1 MQEIFDF
8 AHQNMILCVVWV
20 GIIVALVMNIFKS
33 STAGYTEVD
42 TQAMTMLIN
51 RENGVVVDVRTNDE
65 FKKGHITDSVHI
77 LPSEIKEGTLGSL
90 ENRKSD
96 PIIVVCKTGQTA
108 IENANVLA
116 KAGFEKVFVLKHG
129 LSSWSDAN
137 LPLVRAKKEPR
148 KKKKQKAL
156 AE

>member
-1 MQEIFDF
+1 MQEILDF
-8 AHQNMILCVVWV
+8 LHQNMILAVVWV
-20 GIIVALVMNIFKS
+20 GIVVALVMNIIKS
-33 STAGYTEVD
+33 STAQYKEVD
-42 TQAMTMLIN
+42 TQGVTSLIN
-51 RENGVVVDVRTNDE
+51 RENGVVADIRTKEE

-77 LPSEIKEGTLGSL
+77 LPSEIKNGTFGAL
-90 ENRKSD
+90 ENKKSD

-108 IENANVLA
+108 VDSANLLA
-116 KAGFEKVFVLKHG
+116 KAGFEQVFVLKHG

-156 AE
+156 TE